1 MGLLIKLQNSDTTL
15 KSLKFGHDRPG
26 GGSSN
31 QPYIK
36 TPIDRPDTPALNS
49 DFLLRGGISA
59 PLNAA
64 EDVARLTKYFF
75 DFRNPSGLLFTTKQN
90 LLSRT
95 GTKTEASFG
104 PAYGGFSK
112 GIDLKTGNISLN
124 QNNGFFNEGIYTP
137 LSTLAEAGVVAF
149 GGHLNKQ
156 GIDPT
161 GLIPGLS
168 IRKYQ
173 DVVYD
178 NNREERNFEDPKVP
192 LSLVRKS
199 QNASDRAGRMV
210 VKKTS
215 QDLKTQQELNQ
226 GPSQINLSRTS
237 ADTSTRNST
246 LQKSEQIINNFLKKW
261 DAYRDKQAIKKLNRA
276 QSSEDKAIDKSDTL
290 FSQVI
295 SAENADKVFNNRLLK
310 LWNGSGLNL
319 SRPSNSISSVLYS
332 YSGGPNSVLGFG
344 NTDIRFAT
352 TNDGVTALRTNN
364 LTIEDLNIIRKE
376 PSFQTTQ
383 IFGNL
388 YSPNPGVSLIYQ
400 EKFKISPFLTNP
412 ESIFFTGNP
421 DNDYLEDYNLK
432 SEIQPWVQNFIIPGE
447 SNEDPK
453 TYLTGSQRQP
463 ETDLFT
469 FPLNASSKYNENI
482 DKFSPDGEKIDNNLI
497 TAGRNSYQESH
508 NNNVYQPGTLTPIT
522 DIRTYNTLTQNKI
535 NALSSTRGTPVYK
548 TKTTDDKSLDLKVYY
563 NSSTERNSKSLLTD
577 FNDLIDFNFTIINPT
592 SPSSP
597 GLVLDFRAYI
607 DSFSD
612 SYNGDW
618 KAQTYM
624 GRAEKFYKYNS
635 FDRDISLG
643 FTIVADNQNNLEE
656 MYSQLNT
663 LASSIAPFYTAQ
675 GYMAGVLHK
684 LTVGNYV
691 NKQYGI
697 LQGLTFE
704 ITDETPW
711 QIKGGSQL
719 PLYIK
724 VTGIT
729 FKPIHNFRPEVNLVD
744 KTLAT
749 NAGGQK
755 YFVPST
761 GSLNQRYI
769 FQEAN
774 YSDDVTI
781 PPIENP
787 SNPKKLS
794 TPVSVTS
801 NLGPEVGIQPNSVF
815 NS

>member
-1 MGLLIKLQNSDTTL
+1 MGLLIKLQDGDTAF
-15 KSLKFGHDRPG
+15 KSLKFGNDRPG
-26 GGSSN
+26 GGDSG

-36 TPIDRPDTPALNS
+36 TPIERINS
-49 DFLLRGGISA
+49 PVNKDFLLRGGINT
-59 PLNAA
+59 PLDAA
-64 EDVARLTKYFF
+64 EDVTRLTKYFF
-75 DFRNPSGLLFTTKQN
+75 DFRNPSGLLFTAKQN

-156 GIDPT
+156 GLDPT

-261 DAYRDKQAIKKLNRA
+261 DAYRDKQAVKKLNRA
-276 QSSEDKAIDKSDTL
+276 QSAEDKAIDKSDTL

-344 NTDIRFAT
+344 NTNIRFAT

-453 TYLTGSQRQP
+453 TYLTGSQRQS

-482 DKFSPDGEKIDNNLI
+482 NKFSTDGETINDNLI
-497 TAGRNSYQESH
+497 ATGRNSYQE
-508 NNNVYQPGTLTPIT
+508 IT
-522 DIRTYNTLTQNKI
+522 HIFNTYEIPNPKTYLAERSDFIDISTDNLILK
-535 NALSSTRGTPVYK
+535 SSNPK
-548 TKTTDDKSLDLKVYY
+548 LDKSLDLKVYY
-563 NSSTERNSKSLLTD
+563 DSKSLTRKSKSLLTD
-577 FNDLIDFNFTIINPT
+577 FTDLVEFNFTILDPQN
-592 SPSSP
+592 PSSP
-597 GLVLDFRAYI
+597 GTVLDFRAYL

-612 SYNGDW
+612 SYSNDW
-618 KAQTYM
+618 KSQTYM
-624 GRAEKFYKYNS
+624 GRAEKFYKYDS
-635 FDRDISLG
+635 FDRSISLG
-643 FTIVADNQNNLEE
+643 FTIVADNQDNLEE

-663 LASSIAPFYTAQ
+663 LASSIAPSYTSQ

-704 ITDETPW
+704 VTDDTPW
-711 QIKGGSQL
+711 QIETDSQL

-724 VTGIT
+724 VTGIKFT
-729 FKPIHNFRPEVNLVD
+729 PIHNFRPEVILD
-744 KTLAT
+744 KQLKT
-749 NAGGQK
+749 NSGGQK
-755 YFVPST
+755 YYVPK
-761 GSLNQRYI
+761 LIKDQNQRYI
-769 FQEAN
+769 SQKTI
-774 YSDDVTI
+774 YDDI
-781 PPIENP
+781 PIPEIENP
-787 SNPKKLS
+787 SKPR
-794 TPVSVTS
+794 TQQTQVSVTG
-801 NLGPEVGIQPNSVF
+801 NQGAEVGTPINSVF
-815 NS
+815 NP